1 MKCEGEKCEDA
12 TGDTAAEGNCELG
25 DERGLGFR
33 LSRPSLSIGKERRE
47 KAKKGRQQADERTGF
62 GCPVQGMGDTAPVPL
77 VSQGERFDDPSA
89 DYVVDIERNGSK
101 EGPGNADKFFY
112 QVV

>member
-12 TGDTAAEGNCELG
+12 TGDTAAEGDRELG

-33 LSRPSLSIGKERRE
+33 LSRPSLSIGKERCE

-62 GCPVQGMGDTAPVPL
+62 GCSVQGMGDAAPVPL
-77 VSQGERFDDPSA
+77 VSQGERFDDPGA
-89 DYVVDIERNGSK
+89 DYIVDIDRDGGK
-101 EGPGNADKFFY
+101 EGPSNANKFFY